1 MSEIA
6 AVVFDWAGTVIDFG
20 CLAPIRALQ
29 AAFSAEG
36 VEITE
41 AQARKDM
48 GRAKRDHVVAL
59 MADEAVSAA
68 WAGRFGAPPAA
79 ADIDRLYAA
88 LEPLMEAQ
96 AALHGELIPGAAEL
110 AAWLTGRGV
119 KIGSSTG
126 YTRQMMAAVLPR
138 AAAQGYA
145 PTVVVCAGETPVGRP
160 SPLPMW
166 KALTELGAYPAWRCV
181 KIDDAVVGVE
191 EGRAAGAWTIGLA
204 VSGNGVGLGLDAWLA
219 LSDADRAAR
228 AAASEAPLRAAGADY
243 VIGTIAEAK
252 PVLLDIERRIAEGE
266 RPATL
271 ETPR

>member
-29 AAFSAEG
+29 AAFAAEG

-48 GRAKRDHVVAL
+48 GRAKRDHVAAL
-59 MADEAVSAA
+59 MADGDVRAA
-68 WAGRFGAPPAA
+68 WSATFGAPPTAGDA
-79 ADIDRLYAA
+79 DRLYAA

-96 AALHGELIPGAAEL
+96 AALHSELIPGTSEL
-110 AAWLTGRGV
+110 ITWLTGQGV

-126 YTRQMMAAVLPR
+126 YTRQMMAAVLSR

-145 PTVVVCAGETPVGRP
+145 PAVVVCAGETLEGRP

-166 KALTELGAYPAWRCV
+166 KALTELGAYPAWRTV

-191 EGRAAGAWTIGLA
+191 EGVAAGAWTIGLA
-204 VSGNGVGLGLDAWLA
+204 VSGNGVGLGLDAWNA
-219 LSDADRAAR
+219 LTPSMREIKAR
-228 AAASEAPLRAAGADY
+228 DSEAILRAAGADY
-243 VIGTIAEAK
+243 VIETIADAK
-252 PVLLDIERRIAEGE
+252 PVLIDVERRIARGE
-266 RPATL
+266 RP
-271 ETPR
+271 RV